1 MTTQTI
7 THKQGTTFAY
17 SGLCKLPVGTWSAR
31 CKLARGPSII
41 NTETVLTPL
50 SAPDIDGN
58 THALS
63 ITMSPILTASVRPQ
77 VYDAD
82 IYFEDANNIV
92 IATGSFAVEI
102 IAGVS
107 K

>member
-1 MTTQTI
+1 MTQTI

-17 SGLCKLPVGTWSAR
+17 SGLCKLPAGAWTAR
-31 CKLARGPSII
+31 CKLARGAAVIS
-41 NTETVLTPL
+41 TETVLTPL
-50 SAPDIDGN
+50 SAPDADGN

-63 ITMSPILTASVRPQ
+63 ITMAPAATVNARPQ

-82 IYFEDANNIV
+82 IYFEDADGVV

-102 IAGVS
+102 VAGVS